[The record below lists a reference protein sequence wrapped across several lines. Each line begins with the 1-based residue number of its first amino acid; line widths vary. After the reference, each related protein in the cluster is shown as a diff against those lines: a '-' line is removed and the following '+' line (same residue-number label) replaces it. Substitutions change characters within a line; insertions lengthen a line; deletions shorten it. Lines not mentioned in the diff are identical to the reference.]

1 MAEFEKRND
10 HIGVFHDAID
20 EGVMDGITDT
30 FEYYSSLGHTARRED
45 YDLSHAVLEKT
56 DESVALAQ
64 VSYQLKDTIRALTQ
78 TTFFQT
84 LNDEIIP
91 MYKDAYGMRA
101 DIDLLSVD
109 GKIQKTRQ
117 GEGYHIWHY
126 EQDSHMTK
134 HRVLAWML
142 YMNDVEE
149 GGETEFLHQRCR
161 FKPTRG
167 TLLVWPAHFTHVHR
181 GNPPLSGEKIILT
194 GWSDYNA

>member
-1 MAEFEKRND
+1 MAEFEKRSD

-20 EGVMDGITDT
+20 EKVMNSITDT
-30 FEYYSSLGHTARRED
+30 FDYYSSLGHTSRRDD
-45 YDLSHAVLEKT
+45 YDLSHDVLEKS
-56 DESVALAQ
+56 DESVSLAR
-64 VSYQLKDTIRALTQ
+64 VSYHLKDTVRSESQ
-78 TTFFQT
+78 TDFFQT
-84 LNDEIIP
+84 LNHDIVP
-91 MYKDAYGMRA
+91 MYKRAYGMRD
-101 DIDLLSVD
+101 DIELISVD
-109 GKIQKTRQ
+109 GKIQKTLQ

-126 EQDSHMTK
+126 EQDSHMTR

-161 FKPTRG
+161 FKPTKG

>member
-1 MAEFEKRND
+1 MAEFEKRSD

-20 EGVMDGITDT
+20 EEMMQSITDT
-30 FEYYSSLGHTARRED
+30 FDYYSSLGHTSRRED
-45 YDLSHAVLEKT
+45 YDLSHDVLEKS
-56 DESVALAQ
+56 DESVSLARISHGQ
-64 VSYQLKDTIRALTQ
+64 KDIVRADTQ
-78 TTFFQT
+78 NEFFNI
-84 LNDEIIP
+84 LNDAIIP
-91 MYKDAYGMRA
+91 MYKKAYGMRD
-101 DIDLLSVD
+101 DIDLLTVD
-109 GKIQKTRQ
+109 GKIQKTLQ

-126 EQDSHMTK
+126 EQDSHVNK

-161 FKPTRG
+161 FKPTKG